1 MLKNKLT
8 RSILILLLLM
18 ITLPLGYSIY
28 IGGESI
34 FPGMPTNTVIPT
46 HTITPVIFREITPTN
61 TLELRLTKTPDIDG
75 IIPLTTPTLYV
86 TIIPTVTID
95 LEDTIRKI
103 K

>member
-28 IGGESI
+28 TGGESI
-34 FPGMPTNTVIPT
+34 LPRMPTNTIIPT
-46 HTITPVIFREITPTN
+46 HTITPVIFREITPT
-61 TLELRLTKTPDIDG
+61 TTVELRLTETPDSDG
-75 IIPLTTPTLYV
+75 IIPLTTPTISV
-86 TIIPTVTID
+86 IIIPTVTLNSD
-95 LEDTIRKI
+95 GSVEK